1 MFGAGN
7 KGGLPGWWSGGWRV
21 NVRAWSWMV
30 KVQLTELTGKPLGFH
45 AASARHVVCCNHSR
59 QGKMEIT
66 WAGRDKDRRVASMG
80 MERECIAGSV
90 GNLERK
96 AVGREGKS
104 LSQKRP
110 FFASSRWFRSISAF
124 EQLYKRLGFV
134 MGSRSHRVL
143 AFGLHMLAALYTCLP
158 TTTPSTQ
165 RRSSRIRDCG
175 FASTPED
182 GAEIGLR

>member
-1 MFGAGN
+1 MW
-7 KGGLPGWWSGGWRV
+7 LPS
-21 NVRAWSWMV
+21 
-30 KVQLTELTGKPLGFH
+30 P
-45 AASARHVVCCNHSR
+45 
-59 QGKMEIT
+59 
-66 WAGRDKDRRVASMG
+66 G

-124 EQLYKRLGFV
+124 EQLYKSVDGHGANHHARDSALSWAAVRTGFW
-134 MGSRSHRVL
+134 VL
-143 AFGLHMLAALYTCLP
+143 AFGLHMLASLYTCLP